1 MFGRVGV
8 SASLAVLLLI
18 GCVNA
23 RPRELQ
29 GGADVV
35 SEDEIQAL
43 HVSSAY
49 DVVTRTH
56 PAYLH
61 SRGREYSSDSRILPI
76 PAHVFMDDTYYG
88 DINTLKA
95 VPASQLTQVR
105 FYQSYEAQ
113 YKFGS
118 DHMGGVIQLITK
130 Q

>member
-1 MFGRVGV
+1 MVGRLGVPALLVG
-8 SASLAVLLLI
+8 LLLI
-18 GCVNA
+18 GCVTA
-23 RPRELQ
+23 RPRDLQ
-29 GGADVV
+29 GGADILA
-35 SEDEIQAL
+35 EDEINAL
-43 HVSSAY
+43 HVASAY
-49 DVVTRTH
+49 DVVTRTR

-61 SRGREYSSDSRILPI
+61 SRGREYSSDSRLAPI

-88 DINTLKA
+88 DINTLRS
-95 VPASQLTQVR
+95 VPASQLAQVR